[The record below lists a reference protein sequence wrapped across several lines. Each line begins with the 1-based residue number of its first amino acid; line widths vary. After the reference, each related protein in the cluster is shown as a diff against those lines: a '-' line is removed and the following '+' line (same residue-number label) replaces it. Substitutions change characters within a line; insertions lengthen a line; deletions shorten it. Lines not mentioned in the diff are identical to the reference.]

1 MEPKKFELGIV
12 ENVNEENDENDGD
25 DQDDKNPP
33 IMTREELD
41 KTPERLQSYTN
52 ETYSNIM
59 VSSSNLHM
67 NNS

>member
-41 KTPERLQSYTN
+41 KTPERL
-52 ETYSNIM
+52 
-59 VSSSNLHM
+59 
-67 NNS
+67 